1 MKLKPKFFV
10 KNISWIIPYIELKL
24 LFVDFNNTSITVM
37 YDIWT
42 QIFCIHNANLA
53 PGVIEVNK

>member
-24 LFVDFNNTSITVM
+24 LFVDFNNTRRQVSVM
-37 YDIWT
+37 YT
-42 QIFCIHNANLA
+42 QNLGSNIVHNGNT
-53 PGVIEVNK
+53 GVIEINK